1 MCGINGIL
9 YFDNKQV
16 NREELIIMRDI
27 LEHRGPDDSGVFVE
41 ENIGLGHRRLS
52 ILDTSSAGH
61 QPFLSENKRYV
72 IVLNG
77 EIYNYKSFYNEIKS
91 KGYQLKTGTDT
102 EVLLILFELYGL
114 EILPRL
120 KGMFSFA
127 IWDKSEKKLFL
138 VRDRMGVKPLYYAFH
153 KNGIYFAS
161 ETKALFK
168 VGIEIEL
175 SENGLDEY
183 FFNRFVSGENTLF
196 RNVKK
201 LLPGHYMVLDSNGS
215 VQYRNIRQEVTTKS

>member
-9 YFDNKQV
+9 YFDNRKV
-16 NREELIIMRDI
+16 DKDELIKMRDI
-27 LEHRGPDDSGVFVE
+27 LEHRGPDDSGIFIE
-41 ENIGLGHRRLS
+41 DNIGLGHRRLS

-61 QPFLSENKRYV
+61 QPFISENNRYI

-120 KGMFSFA
+120 KGMFAFA
-127 IWDKSEKKLFL
+127 IWDKLEKKLFL
-138 VRDRMGVKPLYYAFH
+138 ARDRMGVKPLYYSFY

-161 ETKALFK
+161 EIKALFRTGK
-168 VGIEIEL
+168 
-175 SENGLDEY
+175 
-183 FFNRFVSGENTLF
+183 TLNF
-196 RNVKK
+196 QK
-201 LLPGHYMVLDSNGS
+201 MV
-215 VQYRNIRQEVTTKS
+215 